1 MDVEAMPKMKSAIIL
16 AAGKGTRMHSDNPKV
31 MHMVCQKP
39 MIAHIIDH
47 LKEAGAE
54 RIVSVVGYGHEI
66 VEAAMKD
73 RCEFAL
79 QEPQLGSGHAA
90 MMAKQLEHE
99 TGQTLVV
106 NGDCPCIRPE
116 TYQKLY
122 EALNTSDM
130 AVLTVTLPAGGAYGR
145 IVRGDQ
151 GCIRAIVEAKD
162 CSPAQLGIREINTGI
177 YAFRTELLFENLKA
191 LKNENAQHEY
201 YITDLVQIFADKG
214 LNVMAV
220 PALDAEEVQGI
231 NDNVELAAANCYLQ
245 KRINT
250 EWMKKGVTM
259 INPDSTYIGPD
270 VTFGYDVIL
279 YPNVY
284 LEGTTSIGN
293 HTLIMPQSLLVN
305 AKIGDNDIINASEIT
320 DSEVK
325 NDCKIGPYTHL
336 RMNTL
341 IEDKNRIGNFVE
353 FKNTHFGLDS
363 RCAHLTYLGDSEV
376 GSKVN
381 IGCGV
386 ITVNYDGKYKYH
398 TVIKDGAFI
407 GSNCN
412 LIAPVTVGENAVVA
426 AGSTANHDV
435 PDGSMAIG
443 RVRQENKPGYGLKY
457 KDKDKGKRKNG

>member
-99 TGQTLVV
+99 SGQTLVV

-122 EALNTSDM
+122 EALNTCDM
-130 AVLTVTLPAGGAYGR
+130 AVLTVTLPEGGSYGR

-214 LNVMAV
+214 LNVMTEKKPYYLTTAIAYTSGK
-220 PALDAEEVQGI
+220 PHIG
-231 NDNVELAAANCYLQ
+231 NVYEIVLADSIARW
-245 KRINT
+245 KRL
-250 EWMKKGVTM
+250 E
-259 INPDSTYIGPD
+259 
-270 VTFGYDVIL
+270 GYDVRFQTGTDEHGQK
-279 YPNVY
+279 VEDRAKA
-284 LEGTTSIGN
+284 EGVT
-293 HTLIMPQSLLVN
+293 PKQ
-305 AKIGDNDIINASEIT
+305 
-320 DSEVK
+320 
-325 NDCKIGPYTHL
+325 
-336 RMNTL
+336 
-341 IEDKNRIGNFVE
+341 FV
-353 FKNTHFGLDS
+353 D
-363 RCAHLTYLGDSEV
+363 RVA
-376 GSKVN
+376 
-381 IGCGV
+381 GV
-386 ITVNYDGKYKYH
+386 IKGQFDCMNISYDKFIRTTDAYHEKQVQKIFRKLYDQGDIYKGEYEGLYCKECEAFY
-398 TVIKDGAFI
+398 TPSQLKDGHCPVCGGEVTPMKEEAYFFRM
-407 GSNCN
+407 SACARSEPSACTAAA
-412 LIAPVTVGENAVVA
+412 AP
-426 AGSTANHDV
+426 
-435 PDGSMAIG
+435 
-443 RVRQENKPGYGLKY
+443 RGLKNCTACF
-457 KDKDKGKRKNG
+457 RPLFVAVFQ